1 METRARYA
9 LIGVFTLGV
18 ILAAFAFAY
27 WLRNLGGFGERVV
40 YHIRFESPV
49 TGLLP
54 GSRVLFNGIPVGE
67 VTELSLISDNPRL
80 VMATIAVDRA
90 TPVRA
95 DTKVRLETQGL
106 MDAPSVSLE
115 GGTDSA
121 PLPSSTN
128 GPSVLEADP
137 AAVQSLTRQA
147 RDALQRFDS
156 LLAENAE
163 PLHETITN
171 LSTFTDALARNSGRL
186 DGILAAL
193 DRLGGGGANQQPV
206 AIYDLTAP
214 REFPSHEGVPSKQ
227 LVVPEPTAVVLFDTQ
242 KLLMSPRAGETIAVV
257 DAQWSDSLPK
267 LLQAKVIH
275 TLENAGFLL
284 AVARPALD
292 VTADYQLLLDIR
304 SFQLVMSPE
313 PQANVEIVAKLLDG
327 NGRIVS
333 GRILHASVPVRG
345 TDAPA
350 AAAGLNQAFGKAV
363 IELVLWISRF
373 V

>member
-27 WLRNLGGFGERVV
+27 WLRSLGGFSERVV

-67 VTELSLISDNPRL
+67 VTGLALDSGDPRQVL
-80 VMATIAVDRA
+80 VTVAVNRA

-95 DTKVRLETQGL
+95 DTKVRLEAQGL
-106 MDAPSVSLE
+106 MDVPSVSLE
-115 GGTDSA
+115 GGTASA
-121 PLPSSTN
+121 PPPSSDN
-128 GPSVLEADP
+128 GPPVLKVDP
-137 AAVQSLTRQA
+137 DAVQSLTREA
-147 RDALQRFDS
+147 RDALRRFDS
-156 LLAENAE
+156 LVAENAE

-171 LSTFTDALARNSGRL
+171 LSTFTNALARNSDRL
-186 DGILAAL
+186 DGILGAL
-193 DRLGGGGANQQPV
+193 ERLSGGGATPKPV
-206 AIYDLTAP
+206 LIYDLTAP
-214 REFPSHEGVPSKQ
+214 QALPPHDKVLSKQ

-242 KLLMSPRAGETIAVV
+242 KLLVSPRAGETIAM

-267 LLQAKVIH
+267 LLQAKIIQS
-275 TLENAGFLL
+275 LENAGFLQ
-284 AVARPALD
+284 AVVRPALD
-292 VTADYQLLLDIR
+292 VAADYQLLLDIR
-304 SFQLVMSPE
+304 SFQLVLSPE
-313 PQANVEIVAKLLDG
+313 PRADVELAAKLLDG
-327 NGRIVS
+327 NGRIVG
-333 GRILHASVPVRG
+333 GRILHASVPVQG

-350 AAAGLNQAFGKAV
+350 AAAGLNGAFGKAMT
-363 IELVLWISRF
+363 ELVLWVLDF

>member
-27 WLRNLGGFGERVV
+27 WLRNLGGFGVRVV

-67 VTELSLISDNPRL
+67 VTGLALNSDDPRL

-121 PLPSSTN
+121 PLPSSNN
-128 GPSVLEADP
+128 GPPVLKVDP
-137 AAVQSLTRQA
+137 DAVQSLTREA
-147 RDALQRFDS
+147 RDALRRFDS
-156 LLAENAE
+156 LVAENAE

-206 AIYDLTAP
+206 SIYDLTAP
-214 REFPSHEGVPSKQ
+214 REFPPHEGVLSKQ

-242 KLLMSPRAGETIAVV
+242 KLLMSPRAGEIVAM

-267 LLQAKVIH
+267 LLQAKIIQ

-284 AVARPALD
+284 AVARPTPD

-333 GRILHASVPVRG
+333 GRILHASVAVRG
-345 TDAPA
+345 TDAPT
-350 AAAGLNQAFGKAV
+350 AAAGLNQAFGKAM
-363 IELVLWISRF
+363 IELVLWVSVF